1 MPFSIMSPNKRQ
13 DCGITSLLVRSG
25 IGKKSEESTTK
36 KKKDKGKK
44 RITDRE

>member
-13 DCGITSLLVRSG
+13 DCGITSLLVRSR
-25 IGKKSEESTTK
+25 IEKKSEENAT
-36 KKKDKGKK
+36 KKDKGKK